1 MTIKRLEFGEYE
13 NQTVY
18 LYTIE
23 NKNHTRISMLSY
35 AATWQ
40 NFEVLQDNSYHSV
53 LEHFDN
59 LQDYIDTPYQV
70 GKTVG
75 RVAGRITGA
84 RFSIA
89 KKEYQ
94 LRPNEGSNL
103 LHSGKHGIQDYN
115 FDAEC
120 FEDEN
125 KISFTQKISETKD
138 GFPGDLDL
146 KITYRLDDD
155 DQVSITYTAT
165 SDKNTLFNP
174 TCHAYFNVS
183 NNDTIF
189 DQKLQINSDKML
201 QIDDEKLPTGKILT
215 ADEAYDFKNPKTI
228 STALKELKKNNGKL
242 EFDDTYITE
251 SDLVATIS
259 SKNAAIDFYSD
270 RNGLVIFTANPIDQ
284 VLAQARQYSSIAM
297 ELQTLPDAINHEG
310 FGKTIL
316 PADKKISYTN
326 RYHYRQLN

>member
-1 MTIKRLEFGEYE
+1 
-13 NQTVY
+13 
-18 LYTIE
+18 
-23 NKNHTRISMLSY
+23 MLSY

-40 NFEVLQDNSYHSV
+40 NFEVLKDNSYHSV

-201 QIDDEKLPTGKILT
+201 QVDDEKLPTGKILT
-215 ADEAYDFKNPKTI
+215 ADKAYDFKNPKTI

-284 VLAQARQYSSIAM
+284 TFGTS
-297 ELQTLPDAINHEG
+297 QTV
-310 FGKTIL
+310 
-316 PADKKISYTN
+316 
-326 RYHYRQLN
+326 